1 MLQRTFFFCLLFGCS
16 NLWALDDQ
24 EVGSGAQHTLKE
36 ISSQNP
42 KTWAPG
48 EPLTWLGSDRL
59 EPLLGMGLDQFRLFV
74 ASPRKPGYK
83 KTIHY
88 LKDAEGHEV
97 IWAEGDLR
105 FISYTPTTRENHS
118 RSAVVGYSYES
129 TPYLLD
135 GRLNLQNG
143 QSNWYRHAH
152 RHYHSQASGEIE
164 MKETEAAPFGV
175 ESAAKFV
182 SDSGC
187 YFLCFSGK
195 LEEFEGPVPVHF
207 LAHTSSS
214 WALLGQLNPAI
225 RRMVSTSQ
233 FFNLDD
239 YFIATYSGSIT
250 AIRKSDRHVT
260 QCPSNWALNRRQ
272 RRESNQ
278 GQIAGNCIMF
288 RGNEVGFLDGDSI
301 VFENIDSLL
310 KQASWIPLITPL
322 NEPLSEGGARSTP
335 LESIPFQFYL
345 PIVLISFL
353 VGAGIVWFGRYRMT
367 ERALTMNSAP
377 AVLDSSL
384 GHLLVDLSKRKGTEM
399 TTQQM
404 DEFLKLDRVS
414 SPETRR
420 ARRSREIQLLNLQAV
435 ARFGSPILE
444 RKRQEQDRRVIV
456 YHILNVAD

>member
-42 KTWAPG
+42 KSWAPG

-59 EPLLGMGLDQFRLFV
+59 EPLLGMGLDQFRLIV
-74 ASPRKPGYK
+74 ASPRKPDYK
-83 KTIHY
+83 KFIHY

-97 IWAEGDLR
+97 LWVVGDMR
-105 FISYTPTTRENHS
+105 FISYTPATLENHS
-118 RSAVVGYSYES
+118 RSVVVGYSYAS

-175 ESAAKFV
+175 ESAARFV

-195 LEEFEGPVPVHF
+195 LEEFDGPVPVHY

-239 YFIATYSGSIT
+239 YFIATYSGSLT

-278 GQIAGNCIMF
+278 GQIAGNCMMF

-322 NEPLSEGGARSTP
+322 NEPLSEGGARPTL

-353 VGAGIVWFGRYRMT
+353 GGAGVVWFGRYRMT
-367 ERALTMNSAP
+367 ERALNMSSAP

>member
-1 MLQRTFFFCLLFGCS
+1 
-16 NLWALDDQ
+16 
-24 EVGSGAQHTLKE
+24 
-36 ISSQNP
+36 
-42 KTWAPG
+42 
-48 EPLTWLGSDRL
+48 
-59 EPLLGMGLDQFRLFV
+59 MGLDQFRLIV
-74 ASPRKPGYK
+74 ASPRKPDYK
-83 KTIHY
+83 KFIHY

-97 IWAEGDLR
+97 LWVVGDMR
-105 FISYTPTTRENHS
+105 FISYTPATLENHS
-118 RSAVVGYSYES
+118 RSVVVGYSYAS

-175 ESAAKFV
+175 ESAARFV

-195 LEEFEGPVPVHF
+195 LEEFDGPVPVHY

-239 YFIATYSGSIT
+239 YFIATYSGSLT

>member
-42 KTWAPG
+42 KSWAPG

-59 EPLLGMGLDQFRLFV
+59 EPLLGMGLDQFRLIV
-74 ASPRKPGYK
+74 ASPRKPDYK
-83 KTIHY
+83 KFIHY

-97 IWAEGDLR
+97 LWVVGDMR
-105 FISYTPTTRENHS
+105 FISYTPATLENHS
-118 RSAVVGYSYES
+118 RSVVVGYSYAS

-195 LEEFEGPVPVHF
+195 LEEFDGPVPVHY

-239 YFIATYSGSIT
+239 YFIATYSGSLT

-322 NEPLSEGGARSTP
+322 NEPLSEGGDRPTL

>member
-42 KTWAPG
+42 KSWAPG

-59 EPLLGMGLDQFRLFV
+59 EPLLGMGLDQFRLIV
-74 ASPRKPGYK
+74 ASPRKPDYK
-83 KTIHY
+83 KFIHY

-97 IWAEGDLR
+97 LWVVGDMR
-105 FISYTPTTRENHS
+105 FISYTPATLENHS
-118 RSAVVGYSYES
+118 RSVVVGYSYAS

-175 ESAAKFV
+175 ESAARFV

-195 LEEFEGPVPVHF
+195 LEEFDGPVPVHY

-239 YFIATYSGSIT
+239 YFIATYSGSLT

-278 GQIAGNCIMF
+278 GQIAGNCIMV

-322 NEPLSEGGARSTP
+322 NEPLSEGGDRPTL

>member
-42 KTWAPG
+42 RSWAPG

-59 EPLLGMGLDQFRLFV
+59 EPLLGMGLDQFRLIV
-74 ASPRKPGYK
+74 ASPRKPDYK
-83 KTIHY
+83 KFIHY

-97 IWAEGDLR
+97 LWVVGDMR
-105 FISYTPTTRENHS
+105 FISYTPATLENHS
-118 RSAVVGYSYES
+118 RSVVVGYSYES

-175 ESAAKFV
+175 ESAARFV

-195 LEEFEGPVPVHF
+195 LEEFDGPVPVHY

-239 YFIATYSGSIT
+239 YFIATYSGSLT

-322 NEPLSEGGARSTP
+322 NEPLSEGGDRPTL

-353 VGAGIVWFGRYRMT
+353 VGAGVVWFGRYRMT

>member
-1 MLQRTFFFCLLFGCS
+1 
-16 NLWALDDQ
+16 
-24 EVGSGAQHTLKE
+24 
-36 ISSQNP
+36 
-42 KTWAPG
+42 
-48 EPLTWLGSDRL
+48 
-59 EPLLGMGLDQFRLFV
+59 
-74 ASPRKPGYK
+74 
-83 KTIHY
+83 
-88 LKDAEGHEV
+88 
-97 IWAEGDLR
+97 
-105 FISYTPTTRENHS
+105 
-118 RSAVVGYSYES
+118 
-129 TPYLLD
+129 
-135 GRLNLQNG
+135 
-143 QSNWYRHAH
+143 
-152 RHYHSQASGEIE
+152 

-272 RRESNQ
+272 RRETNQ
-278 GQIAGNCIMF
+278 GQIAGNCIMV